1 MSPWRIYWKWVSYLF
16 QISFEFCPMFFWSQT
31 DMNVN
36 GSIHVNGVSVVT
48 WGSAPTLIRRW
59 LIDNDFLNSLAF
71 VTFRGPLLF
80 NRTNHNKV
88 SRDHDLLQ
96 MFIFRFVFFFFHP
109 EERNIDFIVSV
120 WTWGVSVGL
129 ILRWKT
135 FVLCIKNCG
144 KMGIA
149 SAIMS
154 SKPIA
159 PLWTYCNKNRSQ
171 NVSMANI
178 LKMSVIFIS
187 NLFWVLSYV
196 FLIADRYECKWQHS
210 CQRSFCRYVRFSAN
224 SHPPVA
230 DRQRFPQ

>member
-1 MSPWRIYWKWVSYLF
+1 M
-16 QISFEFCPMFFWSQT
+16 ISCKCSFFVLS
-31 DMNVN
+31 
-36 GSIHVNGVSVVT
+36 
-48 WGSAPTLIRRW
+48 
-59 LIDNDFLNSLAF
+59 
-71 VTFRGPLLF
+71 
-80 NRTNHNKV
+80 
-88 SRDHDLLQ
+88 
-96 MFIFRFVFFFFHP
+96 FFFYP

-149 SAIMS
+149 STIMS

-178 LKMSVIFIS
+178 VKMSVIFQNAVNKI
-187 NLFWVLSYV
+187 FWVLCPM
-196 FLIADRYECKWQHS
+196 FFFIANRYECKWQHS
-210 CQRSFCRYVRFSAN
+210 CQRSLCRYLRFSAN

-230 DRQRFPQ
+230 DRRRFPQ